1 MVQTVQSADGTTI
14 AYEQDGSGP
23 PLILVGG
30 ALSARQG
37 AAALVP
43 LLAGDFTVI
52 SYDRRGRG
60 DSTDTPPY
68 AVEREI
74 EDLRALAGA
83 AGGPVQLYGHSS
95 GAILCLEAVAAG
107 LPVDKVAVYEPPY
120 FTHRVKDEPWQVF
133 LNEIQALAD
142 AGHWSQAVE
151 AFIRHTGAHFDE
163 GIKQSPWW
171 PAAVA
176 LAPTLPYD
184 LTLTADAVVPEE
196 RFGSIAVPVLA
207 LYGSTSPDWAAAA
220 AAAVAS
226 SVKDG
231 HQGIVPGQGHGAD
244 PKVLAPFLIG
254 FFRD

>member
-1 MVQTVQSADGTTI
+1 MVQTVKSADGTLI
-14 AYEQDGSGP
+14 AYEQTGSGA
-23 PLILVGG
+23 PLVMVGG

-52 SYDRRGRG
+52 TFDRRGRG
-60 DSTDTPPY
+60 ESTDTQPY

-83 AGGPVQLYGHSS
+83 AGGPVHLYGHSS
-95 GAILCLEAVAAG
+95 GGILCLEAAAAG
-107 LPVDKVAVYEPPY
+107 VPVGKVAVYEPPY
-120 FTHRVKDEPWQVF
+120 FTHRSRDEPWQVF
-133 LNEIQALAD
+133 ANKVKTLAD
-142 AGHWSQAVE
+142 TGHGDQAVE

-163 GIKQSPWW
+163 GIKQTPWW

-176 LAPTLPYD
+176 LAPTLFYD

-196 RFGSIAVPVLA
+196 RFAGISAPVLA
-207 LYGSTSPDWAAAA
+207 LYGDASPDWAAAS

-231 HQGIVPGQGHGAD
+231 HQGVLPGQGHAAA
-244 PKVLAPFLIG
+244 PEAVVPFLLG
-254 FFRD
+254 FFHD